1 MKHIS
6 LLIILF
12 SFFMLLCPVVHAQQ
26 NKRPVVNGEF
36 KNLAASRFI
45 NELETQTGYHFY
57 YDSTGLDSVKV
68 NMNIQGK
75 PLPEVLDSAFANTE
89 YRYAIYH
96 TVVFITKGTTIS
108 TALPGDFFTRENTR
122 ADMAAAPGD
131 MLTEAEEEN
140 KPQSA
145 SLENK
150 LYEIGIKT
158 QGKLQ
163 GVVKLAGYI
172 RDITTGEPVP
182 GTAVFVEKLKIS
194 VLSDQY
200 GYYSITL
207 PKGRHVLNIQSLGKK
222 DTWRQVMLYGDGNL
236 NIDMRDHI
244 LSLKAVVISA
254 KKAANIN
261 SLQMGLE
268 KVDIRTIKQIPVVF
282 GEADILRVVQ
292 TLPGVKTVGEAS
304 TGFNVRG
311 GSADQNLI
319 LFNDATIYN
328 PSHFFGFFSAFN
340 PDVVSS
346 VELYK
351 SSIPAKYGGRLSS
364 VLDVASREGNKKKIT
379 GSAGIGLLTSR
390 INIEG
395 PLQKDKT
402 SFIVGA
408 RTTYANWLLQF
419 LPNEYK
425 HSKASF
431 YDVNLLL
438 SHKINDK
445 NDLYL
450 TGYVSNDR
458 FNLNSDTVYGYGN
471 KNISLKWKH
480 VFNNKLQS
488 LVTAGYDAYGYKIYS
503 QENPVNAYTMKF
515 DINQTNFKLHF
526 NYFVNSKHTLDFGL
540 NSIYYTL
547 HPGSF
552 GPRNEKSLVTPE
564 MVGAEQAL
572 ESAVYVS
579 ERYNITSALSVQ
591 AGLRFSLYNYMGPK
605 TVFKY
610 AEGLPR
616 ELSNITDTMSYNK
629 GKFINNYNGPEYRLS
644 LRYAF
649 TDDFSV
655 KAGYNSL
662 RQYIHMLSNTT
673 AIAPTDIW
681 KLSDPNIKPQ
691 YGEQLSVGFYKNFKS
706 NTIETSVEVYYKKIK
721 DYLDYK
727 SGAVLVLN
735 DHIETDVFNT
745 TGKAYGVELMIKKLT
760 GKLNGWISY
769 TWSRTFLKM
778 DDPTV
783 GEIINGG
790 AFYPANYDKPHE
802 LTLIGNYRFSHRYS
816 FSLNTTYST
825 GRPITIPIGRYY
837 YEGSMRALYSDR
849 NVYRIPDYFRMD
861 MSLNIEGNHKVRQ
874 KTHNS
879 WTFGIYNLLGRKNP
893 YSVYFVSENGV
904 INGYKLSIFGAAI
917 LYANFNIRF

>member
-1 MKHIS
+1 MKNFS
-6 LLIILF
+6 SFIILF
-12 SFFMLLCPVVHAQQ
+12 CFFISLCPELHAQQ
-26 NKRPVVNGEF
+26 SKWPIVKGAF
-36 KNLAASRFI
+36 KDLKASRFI
-45 NELETQTGYHFY
+45 NDLETQTGYHFY
-57 YDSTGLDSVKV
+57 YDSTGLDSLKV
-68 NMNIQGK
+68 NMNIQGE
-75 PLPEVLDSAFANTE
+75 PLTGVLDKAFANTD

-96 TVVFITKGTTIS
+96 TAVFITRGTNIS
-108 TALPGDFFTRENTR
+108 TALPDDFFAGKNTG
-122 ADMAAAPGD
+122 ADPAAAPGD

-158 QGKLQ
+158 PGKLQ

-182 GTAVFVEKLKIS
+182 GTAVFVDKLKIS
-194 VLSDQY
+194 VLSDQF

-207 PKGRHVLNIQSLGKK
+207 PKGRHILNIQSLGKK

-236 NIDMRDHI
+236 NIDMHDHI

-364 VLDVASREGNKKKIT
+364 VLDVTSREGNKKKIT

-431 YDVNLLL
+431 NDVNLLL

-445 NDLYL
+445 ND
-450 TGYVSNDR
+450 
-458 FNLNSDTVYGYGN
+458 
-471 KNISLKWKH
+471 
-480 VFNNKLQS
+480 
-488 LVTAGYDAYGYKIYS
+488 
-503 QENPVNAYTMKF
+503 
-515 DINQTNFKLHF
+515 
-526 NYFVNSKHTLDFGL
+526 
-540 NSIYYTL
+540 
-547 HPGSF
+547 
-552 GPRNEKSLVTPE
+552 
-564 MVGAEQAL
+564 
-572 ESAVYVS
+572 
-579 ERYNITSALSVQ
+579 
-591 AGLRFSLYNYMGPK
+591 
-605 TVFKY
+605 
-610 AEGLPR
+610 
-616 ELSNITDTMSYNK
+616 
-629 GKFINNYNGPEYRLS
+629 
-644 LRYAF
+644 
-649 TDDFSV
+649 
-655 KAGYNSL
+655 
-662 RQYIHMLSNTT
+662 
-673 AIAPTDIW
+673 
-681 KLSDPNIKPQ
+681 
-691 YGEQLSVGFYKNFKS
+691 
-706 NTIETSVEVYYKKIK
+706 
-721 DYLDYK
+721 
-727 SGAVLVLN
+727 
-735 DHIETDVFNT
+735 
-745 TGKAYGVELMIKKLT
+745 
-760 GKLNGWISY
+760 
-769 TWSRTFLKM
+769 
-778 DDPTV
+778 
-783 GEIINGG
+783 
-790 AFYPANYDKPHE
+790 
-802 LTLIGNYRFSHRYS
+802 
-816 FSLNTTYST
+816 
-825 GRPITIPIGRYY
+825 
-837 YEGSMRALYSDR
+837 
-849 NVYRIPDYFRMD
+849 
-861 MSLNIEGNHKVRQ
+861 
-874 KTHNS
+874 
-879 WTFGIYNLLGRKNP
+879 
-893 YSVYFVSENGV
+893 
-904 INGYKLSIFGAAI
+904 
-917 LYANFNIRF
+917 